1 MYREEK
7 ISGKEIYN
15 GRILKLENDIVRLSN
30 GKEAQREVVRHS
42 GGACVLAVNE
52 NNELYLVKQ
61 FRYPFDTE
69 LYEIPAGKINENEDP
84 FECAKRELKEETG
97 ATAQNWTFLG
107 EMIPTPA
114 YCSEKIYI
122 YAAENLELGQSKLDE
137 DEFLDVIKIPFSNAY
152 EMVKHNQIKDAKTVF
167 AILYYEAFRLQN

>member
-42 GGACVLAVNE
+42 GGACVLAVNG

-137 DEFLDVIKIPFSNAY
+137 DEFLDVIKIPFSEAY
-152 EMVKHNQIKDAKTVF
+152 EKVKKNEIKDAKTVF
-167 AILYYEAFRLQN
+167 AILYYAAFCLQN

>member
-122 YAAENLELGQSKLDE
+122 YAAENLELGKSKLDE
-137 DEFLDVIKIPFSNAY
+137 DEFLDVIKIPFGEAY
-152 EMVKHNQIKDAKTVF
+152 EKVKKNEIKDAKTVF
-167 AILYYEAFRLQN
+167 AILYYAAFRLQN